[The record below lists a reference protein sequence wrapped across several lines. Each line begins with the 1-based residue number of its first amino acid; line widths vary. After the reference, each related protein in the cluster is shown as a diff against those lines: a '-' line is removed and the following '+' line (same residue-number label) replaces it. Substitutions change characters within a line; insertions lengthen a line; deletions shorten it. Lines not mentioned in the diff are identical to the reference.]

1 MSDSVP
7 LQIAETIQTA
17 SIKCTPSPSH
27 DINPSTAASSKE
39 PVSLHQQPASD
50 SPEKY
55 TYDDY
60 GLDDEDEEDIPYSV
74 IKPVPRRRSFGPL
87 PDLRFEQ
94 SYLASIAGAETKGR
108 VAWITIRDQVMLLA
122 QFRVKRVLTMVAGF
136 ASVTA
141 RHAMDTGRSRMAVL
155 QSDRAVEW
163 E

>member
-1 MSDSVP
+1 MADSVP

-17 SIKCTPSPSH
+17 SIKRAPSPSH
-27 DINPSTAASSKE
+27 DLNPSTAASSKQ
-39 PVSLHQQPASD
+39 PVSVHQQPASD
-50 SPEKY
+50 SSEKY

-60 GLDDEDEEDIPYSV
+60 GLDEDEEDIPYSV

-108 VAWITIRDQVMLLA
+108 VAWITIRDQVTF
-122 QFRVKRVLTMVAGF
+122 QSNSVLKGVLMVVAGF
-136 ASVTA
+136 DSIAT
-141 RHAMDTGRSRMAVL
+141 RHAVDTGDPRMAVL
-155 QSDRAVEW
+155 QSDGAVER